1 VGYVRRVAQERKGGV
16 AVASAEDEAAK
27 ARVQEAL
34 WQWTQR
40 LIVLAVVFIFG
51 FFAAWVMYGYGP
63 DGAPALREDK
73 TTLEAKVQDLNK
85 KRLDAEGRVEV
96 LQGQLNICR
105 SAAKPS
111 QPTP

>member
-1 VGYVRRVAQERKGGV
+1 
-16 AVASAEDEAAK
+16 VASAEDDAAK

-51 FFAAWVMYGYGP
+51 FFAAWVTYGYGP

-73 TTLEAKVQDLNK
+73 VALEAKVQDLNK
-85 KRLDAEGRVEV
+85 KRLDAEGKAEV
-96 LQGQLNICR
+96 LQGQLNLCR
-105 SAAKPS
+105 NAPKPAAP
-111 QPTP
+111 

>member
-1 VGYVRRVAQERKGGV
+1 M
-16 AVASAEDEAAK
+16 ASAEDDAAK

-51 FFAAWVMYGYGP
+51 FFAAWVTYGYGP

-73 TTLEAKVQDLNK
+73 VALEAKVQDLNK
-85 KRLDAEGRVEV
+85 KRLDAEGKAEV
-96 LQGQLNICR
+96 LQGQLNLCR
-105 SAAKPS
+105 NAPKPAAP
-111 QPTP
+111 

>member
-1 VGYVRRVAQERKGGV
+1 
-16 AVASAEDEAAK
+16 VASAEDEAAK
-27 ARVQEAL
+27 ARVQEVL

-51 FFAAWVMYGYGP
+51 FFAAYVLYGYGP

-73 TTLEAKVQDLNK
+73 AALTAKVEDLNK
-85 KRLDAEGRVEV
+85 KRLDAEGRAEV
-96 LQGQLNICR
+96 LQGQLNLCR
-105 SAAKPS
+105 NPPKPT